1 MQPLRK
7 LPRHDRLGVSRDRP
21 TRLVTSRGSLR
32 RRRQLPPGYRIA
44 ALEDYH
50 WLHIGGLGY
59 LPRTVDRSERSPQ
72 IVVRSND
79 NLTPSHRS
87 DQ

>member
-1 MQPLRK
+1 MTFGGKSRSPYPTGDFARQP
-7 LPRHDRLGVSRDRP
+7 SAAQAA
-21 TRLVTSRGSLR
+21 TS
-32 RRRQLPPGYRIA
+32 GYRIA
-44 ALEDYH
+44 ALEDYR